1 MNIFSKFVLALALVF
16 SPVSEAMLFDHGE
29 FTTDDV
35 SGLDW
40 LDAGT
45 ELTEVDIIDRWRY
58 ATSEEFAMLLQNSD
72 DSGMFYPASSTG
84 NSLWLPWYKYD
95 LTIYPIT
102 TDPPDIDEPSI
113 DKLIEFFTDGEAYLS
128 AFVYEDTPA
137 QPPGLEIGRDVFAGL
152 TTSYAGDPLMVA
164 GIYRGSDHLPALD
177 FHITG
182 DNQNTSYL
190 KVRDAAIPEPGI
202 ITLIGIG
209 IVGLGFVRRRMRQM

>member
-72 DSGMFYPASSTG
+72 DSGMFYPDLSTG

-95 LTIYPIT
+95 LTIYPT
-102 TDPPDIDEPSI
+102 TDSTGIN
-113 DKLIEFFTDGEAYLS
+113 KLIEFFTDGEAYLS

-164 GIYRGSDHLPALD
+164 GINRGLVRLDALD
-177 FHITG
+177 FHITVA
-182 DNQNTSYL
+182 NQNTSYL